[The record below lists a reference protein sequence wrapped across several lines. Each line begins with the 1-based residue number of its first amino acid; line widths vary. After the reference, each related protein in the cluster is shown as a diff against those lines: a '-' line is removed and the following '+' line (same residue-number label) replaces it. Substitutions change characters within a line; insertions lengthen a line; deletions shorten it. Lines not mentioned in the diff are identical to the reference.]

1 MLRLGRKPVQML
13 NRKISARIP
22 HPSALWADAY
32 ELWYDCPGNHRF
44 FGFAAGRTTP
54 GEGFLTGLAYKT
66 RKPRA
71 GDFSQSPV
79 GCIMGLGI
87 S

>member
-44 FGFAAGRTTP
+44 FGFAAGRTTL
-54 GEGFLTGLAYKT
+54 GESWGEQRRQQAAALQCRVIENT
-66 RKPRA
+66 P
-71 GDFSQSPV
+71 
-79 GCIMGLGI
+79 
-87 S
+87 